1 MRVRV
6 EDPAAPDIAALLE
19 EHLADM
25 ASTSPPESMHAL
37 DLSGL
42 RAASVIVVAARDEDG
57 ELLGIGALK
66 ELDPTHGEVKSM
78 RTATHRR
85 GTGVAS
91 ALLGHLLEEA
101 RRRGY
106 ARVSLETGA
115 DAPFAA
121 AHRLYERFGF
131 EQCPPFSD
139 YGPDPLSRFYTLALE

>member
-1 MRVRV
+1 MRVRA
-6 EDPAAPDIAALLE
+6 EDPATPDIVALLE

-42 RAASVIVVAARDEDG
+42 QAATATFVAARDDDG
-57 ELLGIGALK
+57 VLLGIGALK

-78 RTATHRR
+78 RTASHRR

-91 ALLGHLLEEA
+91 ALLAHLLEEA

-106 ARVSLETGA
+106 SRVSLETGA
-115 DAPFAA
+115 DAAFAA

-131 EQCPPFSD
+131 EQCPPFGE
-139 YGPDPLSRFYTLALE
+139 YRPDPLSRFYAMALT